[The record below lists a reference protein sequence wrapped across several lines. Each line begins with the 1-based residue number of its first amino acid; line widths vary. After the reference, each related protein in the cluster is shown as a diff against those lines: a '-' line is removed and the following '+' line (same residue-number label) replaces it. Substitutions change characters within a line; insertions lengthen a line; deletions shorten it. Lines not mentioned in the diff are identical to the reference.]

1 MVKPPSK
8 HFQFSPKLA
17 IFRDF
22 EEKKLTK
29 SYLNHI
35 YQMYETKVQ

>member
-1 MVKPPSK
+1 MVNPPSEQ
-8 HFQFSPKLA
+8 FQLSQKLA